1 MMCVNIQ
8 HTSFKKILKMRKNIL
23 KSLLLV
29 VLLFFSINLLRAQQ
43 DPMYTQYMYNTI
55 SVNPAYA
62 GSRGALSIVG
72 LAREQWVGIPGRPRT
87 QTLTLHSPI
96 HTDNSSL
103 SFSGGTDMGLGL
115 SVINDDLG
123 NYHQTM
129 IFADYSYSIQTT
141 DYARL
146 AFGLK
151 VGVNI
156 FKANLIDLQYQTGG
170 DPAIYNIDNK
180 VLPNIGLGL
189 YYYSDQ
195 GYIGLSVP
203 KLLENDLLSDV
214 STLNGEELRHYFL
227 IAGYVFKI
235 NYNLKFKPSFFVK
248 AVAGAPLSIDLT
260 GNLFIKDKLGIG
272 LAYRNGDAITGL
284 LQYYFTPQFRI
295 GYAYD
300 YTITDLHN
308 VNSGTHE
315 LMLGYDFNFNEYTN
329 TRIHS
334 PRFF

>member
-72 LAREQWVGIPGRPRT
+72 LAREQWIGIPGRPRT
-87 QTLTLHSPI
+87 QTLTIHAPI
-96 HTDNSSL
+96 HTDNSSF
-103 SFSGGTDMGLGL
+103 SFSGDNDMGLGL

-129 IFADYSYSIQTT
+129 AFVDYAYSIQTT

-151 VGVNI
+151 VGVNL
-156 FKANLIDLQYQTGG
+156 FQANLMDLQHQAG
-170 DPAIYNIDNK
+170 DPAVYNIDNK
-180 VLPNIGLGL
+180 VLPNVGVGI

-195 GYIGLSVP
+195 GYVGLSVP
-203 KLLENDLLSDV
+203 KILENDLLSDV
-214 STLNGEELRHYFL
+214 SMLKGKEMRHYFL
-227 IAGYVFKI
+227 IAGYVFEI
-235 NYNLKFKPSFFVK
+235 NYDLKFKPSIFVK
-248 AVAGAPLSIDLT
+248 AVVGSPVSMDFT
-260 GNLFIKDKLGIG
+260 GNLFIKDKLGVG
-272 LAYRNGDAITGL
+272 LAYRNGDAISGL

-300 YTITDLHN
+300 YTLSELHQS
-308 VNSGTHE
+308 NSGTHE
-315 LMLGYDFNFNEYTN
+315 LMLGYDFNFNQYTN

>member
-1 MMCVNIQ
+1 MKQYNFYLI
-8 HTSFKKILKMRKNIL
+8 FALILT
-23 KSLLLV
+23 LLSSVKL
-29 VLLFFSINLLRAQQ
+29 NAQQ

-62 GSRGALSIVG
+62 GSKEALSIVG
-72 LAREQWVGIPGRPRT
+72 LAREQWIGMPGRPRT
-87 QTLTLHSPI
+87 QTLTIHTPIHSP
-96 HTDNSSL
+96 SSGFGNEG
-103 SFSGGTDMGLGL
+103 SDMGLGL
-115 SVINDDLG
+115 SVINDKLG

-129 IFADYSYSIQTT
+129 VFADYAYSIQTT

-156 FKANLIDLQYQTGG
+156 LQANLTDLNHQQGG
-170 DPAIYNIDNK
+170 DPAIYNVDNK
-180 VLPNIGLGL
+180 VLPNVGVGL

-195 GYIGLSVP
+195 GYVGLSVP
-203 KLLENDLLSDV
+203 KLLQNDITADVNTLL
-214 STLNGEELRHYFL
+214 GKELRHYFL
-227 IAGYVFKI
+227 IAGYVFEV
-235 NYNLKFKPSFFVK
+235 NYNLKFKPSFLIK
-248 AVAGAPLSIDLT
+248 AVEGAPLSIDLT
-260 GNLFIKDKLGIG
+260 GNFFIKDKLGLG
-272 LAYRNGDAITGL
+272 LAYRNGDAVSGL

-295 GYAYD
+295 GYSYD
-300 YTITDLHN
+300 YTLSELHN

-315 LMLGYDFNFNEYTN
+315 LMLGYDFNFNEYSN

>member
-1 MMCVNIQ
+1 MKRNI
-8 HTSFKKILKMRKNIL
+8 F
-23 KSLLLV
+23 KSLLIVTLV
-29 VLLFFSINLLRAQQ
+29 LFTKDFVNAQQ

-62 GSRGALSIVG
+62 GSRDALSIVG

-87 QTLTLHSPI
+87 QTLTIHAPI
-96 HTDNSSL
+96 HTGNSNL

-129 IFADYSYSIQTT
+129 IFADYAYSIQTT

-151 VGVNI
+151 VGVNV
-156 FKANLIDLQYQTGG
+156 FQANLMDLQHQTGG
-170 DPAIYNIDNK
+170 DPAVYNIDNK
-180 VLPNIGLGL
+180 VLPNVGVGL

-195 GYIGLSVP
+195 GYVGLSVP
-203 KLLENDLLSDV
+203 KLIQHDLLTGAN
-214 STLNGEELRHYFL
+214 TLQGKELRHYFL
-227 IAGYVFKI
+227 IAGYVFEI

-248 AVAGAPLSIDLT
+248 AVAGAPVSMDLT
-260 GNLFIKDKLGIG
+260 GNLFIKDKLGVG
-272 LAYRNGDAITGL
+272 LAYRNGDAISGI

-295 GYAYD
+295 GYSYD
-300 YTITDLHN
+300 YTLSELHQS
-308 VNSGTHE
+308 NSGTHE
-315 LMLGYDFNFNEYTN
+315 LMLGYDFNFNEYSN